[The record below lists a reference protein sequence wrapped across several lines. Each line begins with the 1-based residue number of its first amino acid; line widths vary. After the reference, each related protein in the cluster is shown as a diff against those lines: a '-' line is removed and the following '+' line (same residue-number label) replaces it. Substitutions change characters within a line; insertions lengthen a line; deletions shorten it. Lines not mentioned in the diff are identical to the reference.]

1 MVEKMTADTKAQK
14 YPQDPEKIA
23 ELLKAIWNLNEEE
36 REKVIRYIKS
46 ISPSRERKN
55 KITFS
60 WAGGLSEF
68 RDEFTSL
75 KLESKASEW
84 REQ

>member
-1 MVEKMTADTKAQK
+1 MKPVDESQEYPEDPGTIANLLRAIFNLDDKQREMVIHYVESLSPADQ
-14 YPQDPEKIA
+14 
-23 ELLKAIWNLNEEE
+23 
-36 REKVIRYIKS
+36 
-46 ISPSRERKN
+46 RK
-55 KITFS
+55 KKEITFS

-75 KLESKASEW
+75 ELQKKASEW

>member
-1 MVEKMTADTKAQK
+1 MTTNIEAQK
-14 YPQDPEKIA
+14 YPQDPDKIA
-23 ELLKAIWNLNEEE
+23 ELLKAIWNLNDEE
-36 REKVIRYIKS
+36 REKVIRYIRS

-75 KLESKASEW
+75 ELEKKASEW
-84 REQ
+84 RDQ

>member
-1 MVEKMTADTKAQK
+1 MAD
-14 YPQDPEKIA
+14 
-23 ELLKAIWNLNEEE
+23 LLKAIWNLDDEE
-36 REKVIRYIKS
+36 REKVIRYIRS
-46 ISPSRERKN
+46 LSPSQRRKN

-75 KLESKASEW
+75 ELENKASEW
-84 REQ
+84 RHQ